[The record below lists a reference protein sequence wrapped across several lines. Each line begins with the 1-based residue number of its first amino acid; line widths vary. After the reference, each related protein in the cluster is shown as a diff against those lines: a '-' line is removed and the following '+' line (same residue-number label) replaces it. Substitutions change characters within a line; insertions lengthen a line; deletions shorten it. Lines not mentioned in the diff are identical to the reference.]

1 MEVKEYPTRSKSGV
15 RKIRKP
21 WDNSASV
28 MFDELVAQKKSPKP
42 SPARKDGE
50 GVGES
55 PKTTKK
61 KANSKSPSVTPTHGT
76 LQHKQGRGSEGKAKG
91 GKSSSTKS
99 KPSESVKKSSKAS
112 PVVSSRP
119 PKTSPLTKILY
130 DYSHSPTAQI
140 AAVTITPSKGIPGS
154 LSREGAGS
162 GGKKVG
168 GLYKAQRTGKVSKSA
183 QQKLQESLK
192 IFDFSSDSGS
202 EEEEVVPVKKP
213 AKRKTT
219 PPAAPSV
226 SERIS
231 TEKASP
237 KKKTDSNYRY
247 TVM

>member
-28 MFDELVAQKKSPKP
+28 LFDELVAQKKSPKP
-42 SPARKDGE
+42 SPARKDGD
-50 GVGES
+50 GMSES
-55 PKTTKK
+55 PKATKK
-61 KANSKSPSVTPTHGT
+61 KTNSKSPSITPTHST
-76 LQHKQGRGSEGKAKG
+76 PQHKQSQGSEGKVKG
-91 GKSSSTKS
+91 GKSSSTKA
-99 KPSESVKKSSKAS
+99 KPSENVKKGSKAS

-154 LSREGAGS
+154 LSREGMGA

-168 GLYKAQRTGKVSKSA
+168 GLYKAQKTSKISKSA

-213 AKRKTT
+213 AKSKTT
-219 PPAAPSV
+219 PPAAPPV
-226 SERIS
+226 SEGGR
-231 TEKASP
+231 TEKTSP
-237 KKKTDSNYRY
+237 KKKTDSNYR
-247 TVM
+247 